1 MPFIWEAITPFSILL
16 DLYSGWPLASFLLT
30 GAKNIHRQEQPLVA
44 TGRYMGLRQ
53 LRRKLQQ
60 QRIAARKRFRRQKN
74 ANLLA
79 APGAHSFIIVLDSL
93 KPTFNVGKIF
103 RSADAFG
110 AREVHL
116 VGIDFFDPAP
126 SMGSFKWVPA
136 RFHDD
141 FASAHR
147 ELTARGYTLFALEPQ
162 SERSIHAHPLPWHS
176 AFIFGHEEYG
186 LSFDP
191 ADYPD
196 IRPLSIPQFG
206 QVQSLNVSN
215 AASVVMWEFLR
226 RHCLLSASS
235 FYSSDPND
243 R

>member
-1 MPFIWEAITPFSILL
+1 
-16 DLYSGWPLASFLLT
+16 
-30 GAKNIHRQEQPLVA
+30 
-44 TGRYMGLRQ
+44 MGLRQ

-74 ANLLA
+74 ANRLA

-93 KPTFNVGKIF
+93 KPAFNVGKIF
-103 RSADAFG
+103 RNADAFG

-136 RFHDD
+136 RFHEH
-141 FASAHR
+141 FASVHQ
-147 ELTARGYTLFALEPQ
+147 ELAKRDYTLFALEPQ
-162 SERSIHAHPLPWHS
+162 TGPPINAHPLPRRS

-196 IRPLSIPQFG
+196 IEPLMIPQFG

-215 AASVVMWEFLR
+215 AAAVVMWEYLR
-226 RHCLLSASS
+226 QHHLTSS
-235 FYSSDPND
+235 PPGPAA
-243 R
+243 

>member
-1 MPFIWEAITPFSILL
+1 
-16 DLYSGWPLASFLLT
+16 
-30 GAKNIHRQEQPLVA
+30 
-44 TGRYMGLRQ
+44 MGLRQ

-74 ANLLA
+74 ANRLA
-79 APGAHSFIIVLDSL
+79 VPGAHSFIIVLDSL
-93 KPTFNVGKIF
+93 KPAFNVGKIF

-136 RFHDD
+136 WFHED
-141 FASAHR
+141 FASVHR
-147 ELTARGYTLFALEPQ
+147 ALARRNYNLFALEPQ
-162 SERSIHAHPLPWHS
+162 NGHPIHSHPLPLRS

-196 IRPLSIPQFG
+196 ILPLTIPQFG

-215 AASVVMWEFLR
+215 AATLVMWEFLR
-226 RHCLLSASS
+226 QHHLQPPALALRG
-235 FYSSDPND
+235 
-243 R
+243 

>member
-1 MPFIWEAITPFSILL
+1 
-16 DLYSGWPLASFLLT
+16 
-30 GAKNIHRQEQPLVA
+30 
-44 TGRYMGLRQ
+44 MGLRQ

-74 ANLLA
+74 ANRLA
-79 APGAHSFIIVLDSL
+79 APGVHGFMIVLDSL
-93 KPTFNVGKIF
+93 KPAFNVGKIF

-136 RFHDD
+136 HFHDH
-141 FASAHR
+141 FASVHR
-147 ELTARGYTLFALEPQ
+147 ELVSRDYTLFALEPQ
-162 SERSIHAHPLPWHS
+162 AGRPIHTHQLPWRS

-191 ADYPD
+191 TDYPD
-196 IRPLSIPQFG
+196 IQSLSIPQFG

-226 RHCLLSASS
+226 QHCLLSALTAGS
-235 FYSSDPND
+235 PAH
-243 R
+243 

>member
-1 MPFIWEAITPFSILL
+1 
-16 DLYSGWPLASFLLT
+16 
-30 GAKNIHRQEQPLVA
+30 
-44 TGRYMGLRQ
+44 MGLRR

-74 ANLLA
+74 ANRLA
-79 APGAHSFIIVLDSL
+79 VPGAHSFIIVLDSL
-93 KPTFNVGKIF
+93 KPHFNVGKIF

-116 VGIDFFDPAP
+116 IGIDFFDPAP

-136 RFHDD
+136 RFHEH
-141 FASAHR
+141 FAGVHK
-147 ELTARGYTLFALEPQ
+147 ELAARDYNLFALEPENGQ
-162 SERSIHAHPLPWHS
+162 PLHAQPLPRRS

-196 IRPLSIPQFG
+196 IRPLTIPQFG
-206 QVQSLNVSN
+206 RVQSLNVSN

-226 RHCLLSASS
+226 RHHLEATTLGAAE
-235 FYSSDPND
+235 
-243 R
+243 

>member
-1 MPFIWEAITPFSILL
+1 
-16 DLYSGWPLASFLLT
+16 
-30 GAKNIHRQEQPLVA
+30 
-44 TGRYMGLRQ
+44 MGLRQ

-74 ANLLA
+74 ANRLA

-93 KPTFNVGKIF
+93 KPHFNVGKIF

-116 VGIDFFDPAP
+116 IGIDFFDPAP

-136 RFHDD
+136 RFHEH
-141 FASAHR
+141 FAGVHN
-147 ELTARGYTLFALEPQ
+147 ELVARDYRLFALEP
-162 SERSIHAHPLPWHS
+162 EKGRPLHAEPLPPRS

-196 IRPLSIPQFG
+196 IRPLTIPQFG
-206 QVQSLNVSN
+206 RVQSLNVNN

-226 RHCLLSASS
+226 RYHLEATLSGAAE
-235 FYSSDPND
+235 
-243 R
+243 

>member
-1 MPFIWEAITPFSILL
+1 
-16 DLYSGWPLASFLLT
+16 
-30 GAKNIHRQEQPLVA
+30 
-44 TGRYMGLRQ
+44 MGLRQ

-74 ANLLA
+74 ANRLA
-79 APGAHSFIIVLDSL
+79 APGAHNFIVVLDSL
-93 KPTFNVGKIF
+93 KPHFNIGKIF

-116 VGIDFFDPAP
+116 IGIDFFDPAP

-136 RFHDD
+136 FFHERFTSVH
-141 FASAHR
+141 
-147 ELTARGYTLFALEPQ
+147 ETLTARNYSLFTLEP
-162 SERSIHAHPLPWHS
+162 ENGRPLHAQPLPQRS

-191 ADYPD
+191 SDYPD
-196 IRPLSIPQFG
+196 IQPLTIPQFG

-226 RHCLLSASS
+226 RHHLKATGPTQQTESTLMAG
-235 FYSSDPND
+235 
-243 R
+243 

>member
-1 MPFIWEAITPFSILL
+1 
-16 DLYSGWPLASFLLT
+16 
-30 GAKNIHRQEQPLVA
+30 
-44 TGRYMGLRQ
+44 MGLRQ

-60 QRIAARKRFRRQKN
+60 QRIAARKRFRRQRN
-74 ANLLA
+74 ANRLA
-79 APGAHSFIIVLDSL
+79 APGAHRFIIVLDSL
-93 KPTFNVGKIF
+93 KPAFNVGKIF

-136 RFHDD
+136 RFHEH
-141 FASAHR
+141 FASVYRDLASR
-147 ELTARGYTLFALEPQ
+147 DYTLFALQPEKGPPLN
-162 SERSIHAHPLPWHS
+162 AHPLPRRS

-196 IRPLSIPQFG
+196 IQPLTIPQFG

-215 AASVVMWEFLR
+215 AAAVVMWEFLR
-226 RHCLLSASS
+226 QHHLDVASREPAAS
-235 FYSSDPND
+235 IHP
-243 R
+243 

>member
-1 MPFIWEAITPFSILL
+1 
-16 DLYSGWPLASFLLT
+16 
-30 GAKNIHRQEQPLVA
+30 
-44 TGRYMGLRQ
+44 MGLRQ

-74 ANLLA
+74 ANRLA
-79 APGAHSFIIVLDSL
+79 PPGTHRFIIVLDNL

-136 RFHDD
+136 RFHTRFD
-141 FASAHR
+141 SVHR

-162 SERSIHAHPLPWHS
+162 NGSPIHAHPLPQRS

-191 ADYPD
+191 ADHPD
-196 IRPLSIPQFG
+196 IQPLTIPQFG

-226 RHCLLSASS
+226 RHHLAA
-235 FYSSDPND
+235 PPKGPAA
-243 R
+243 

>member
-1 MPFIWEAITPFSILL
+1 
-16 DLYSGWPLASFLLT
+16 
-30 GAKNIHRQEQPLVA
+30 
-44 TGRYMGLRQ
+44 MGLRQ

-74 ANLLA
+74 ANRLA
-79 APGAHSFIIVLDSL
+79 RPGAHRFVIVLDGL
-93 KPTFNVGKIF
+93 KPSFNVGKII

-110 AREVHL
+110 AREIHL
-116 VGIDFFDPAP
+116 IGIDFFDPAP

-136 RFHDD
+136 HFHGD

-147 ELTARGYTLFALEPQ
+147 TLAARDYTLFALAPENGRPL
-162 SERSIHAHPLPWHS
+162 HAQPLPLRS

-191 ADYPD
+191 AGYPA
-196 IRPLSIPQFG
+196 IRTLMIPQFG

-215 AASVVMWEFLR
+215 AASVVMWEYLR
-226 RHCLLSASS
+226 QHHLSAGR
-235 FYSSDPND
+235 P
-243 R
+243 